1 MLNKGGLYLQFCL
14 FRASNVHFRKK
25 KNEKNSPNQW
35 SDLIVFRAP
44 SSFRILIGQ
53 ASSRKG
59 HGIWREHGTS
69 SLLFHLIV
77 FHNDKCVHDPNE
89 DVTNTG
95 IVQHITKLS
104 FNITE
109 NIYSGF
115 LNHFVFGKKQTHC
128 LTALNIITQNDNAP
142 LAHAITTM
150 FITDIY
156 SFRKQR
162 FDYPLSV
169 FSSLIVV

>member
-1 MLNKGGLYLQFCL
+1 M
-14 FRASNVHFRKK
+14 
-25 KNEKNSPNQW
+25 
-35 SDLIVFRAP
+35 
-44 SSFRILIGQ
+44 
-53 ASSRKG
+53 
-59 HGIWREHGTS
+59 
-69 SLLFHLIV
+69 
-77 FHNDKCVHDPNE
+77 
-89 DVTNTG
+89 TNTD
-95 IVQHITKLS
+95 IVQHTTKLS

-115 LNHFVFGKKQTHC
+115 IDHFVFGKKQTHC
-128 LTALNIITQNDNAP
+128 LAALNIITQSDNAP

-162 FDYPLSV
+162 FDDPLSG